1 MRIIARLD
9 IKNDFVIK
17 GVNLEGLRKVGDPVQ
32 TAINYYQNGID
43 ELIFIDSV
51 ASLYK
56 RNNLYHIIEK
66 SVKDIFV
73 PLTIGG
79 GIRSCKDIEMAL
91 RSGADKVA
99 INSYATEK
107 PNFIKE
113 AVSNFGSSS
122 IISYVE
128 AKNIGEK
135 KWEAY
140 KYCGRERTGLDLI
153 YWIKK
158 VQDLGCGEIL
168 LTSIDYEGMQ
178 KGFDIEL
185 VNSFCNIVKV
195 PLIISGGC
203 GKISDIEI
211 IKSKFINVSVALAS
225 VLHYKKIK
233 IQKIKELF
241 R

>member
-1 MRIIARLD
+1 M
-9 IKNDFVIK
+9 
-17 GVNLEGLRKVGDPVQ
+17 
-32 TAINYYQNGID
+32 
-43 ELIFIDSV
+43 
-51 ASLYK
+51 
-56 RNNLYHIIEK
+56 
-66 SVKDIFV
+66 
-73 PLTIGG
+73 
-79 GIRSCKDIEMAL
+79 
-91 RSGADKVA
+91 
-99 INSYATEK
+99 
-107 PNFIKE
+107 
-113 AVSNFGSSS
+113 
-122 IISYVE
+122 E